1 MSVCWCPTYS
11 LFLLQVSL
19 WKRSVAFEVHNA
31 DNVQAAGKQLKVIRD
46 KCVEVGIDPRVVLPD
61 LSKYESVKVL

>member
-1 MSVCWCPTYS
+1 MP
-11 LFLLQVSL
+11 L
-19 WKRSVAFEVHNA
+19 WKWLVAFEVHNA

-61 LSKYESVKVL
+61 LSKYESMKVL